1 MLRIARSLLIVLLG
15 VLAAA
20 APASAETPAQAA
32 ARWGLL
38 GTWRLD
44 CTKATSQANQAFTFA
59 VRNGQL
65 FQDRHLGGDDR
76 DSSPMTQA
84 EVRSDGS
91 ILLTTVFSGGT
102 RQAVFMKSDDGRRRR
117 VMSNRD
123 VDTDEYTIRDGLYV
137 SNGQPTPWSTRCN

>member
-1 MLRIARSLLIVLLG
+1 MIVLLG
-15 VLAAA
+15 ALAAV

-44 CTKATSQANQAFTFA
+44 CTKPASQANQSFTFVA
-59 VRNGQL
+59 RSGQL
-65 FQDRHLGGDDR
+65 FQDRDLGGDSR

-84 EVRSDGS
+84 EIAANGTIV
-91 ILLTTVFSGGT
+91 LMTVFSGGT

-123 VDTDEYTIRDGLYV
+123 VNTDEYTIRNGLYAA
-137 SNGQPTPWSTRCN
+137 NGQPTPWSARCN

>member
-1 MLRIARSLLIVLLG
+1 MLRIARSLFVVLLG
-15 VLAAA
+15 VLSTAG
-20 APASAETPAQAA
+20 PASAETPAQAA

-44 CTKATSQANQAFTFA
+44 CTTPASQANQSFTFA
-59 VRNGQL
+59 VREGRL
-65 FQDRHLGGDDR
+65 FQDRNLGGDAQ

-84 EVRSDGS
+84 TIRPDGK

-102 RQAVFMKSDDGRRRR
+102 REAVFMKSDDGRRRR
-117 VMSNRD
+117 VMSNRG